1 MSITRDP
8 YIWILTVGFEKCNKR
23 IILVNY
29 GHNQMIGFKEKRGQS
44 LVEVGQIWSK
54 LIDGPETT
62 WLWEI
67 HIWILIIGIEK
78 YGYILV
84 LVIF

>member
-1 MSITRDP
+1 
-8 YIWILTVGFEKCNKR
+8 
-23 IILVNY
+23 
-29 GHNQMIGFKEKRGQS
+29 MIGFKEKRSQS

-78 YGYILV
+78 YGDILV
-84 LVIF
+84 LVKF